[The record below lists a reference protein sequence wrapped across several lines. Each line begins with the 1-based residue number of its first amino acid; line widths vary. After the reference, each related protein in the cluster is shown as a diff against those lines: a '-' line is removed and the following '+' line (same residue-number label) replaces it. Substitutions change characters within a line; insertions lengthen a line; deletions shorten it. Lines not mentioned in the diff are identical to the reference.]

1 MTKSNI
7 LANNSNKMHNINM
20 KKNNLDEN
28 VSQLKNY
35 SIIRIYSSFLLSFV
49 LSFVFFCLLSL
60 IKEAH
65 NNEDINFYKNP
76 VLLFIWILSITFAIL
91 TIYKLYIGIRYLILF
106 IKIKKDNKENEKLKL
121 NDNPMKISISKN
133 QKIEDSQFNIMF
145 IKLKFKQT
153 KLLIPFINN
162 EKIKTINN
170 KKGCCQELT
179 KITSKIKYL
188 KNSKV
193 IIFGS
198 DKYTNEILNYINK
211 NENI

>member
-7 LANNSNKMHNINM
+7 IANNSNKMHNINM

-162 EKIKTINN
+162 EKIKTIND

>member
-7 LANNSNKMHNINM
+7 IANNSNKTHNTNM
-20 KKNNLDEN
+20 KKNNLGEN

-35 SIIRIYSSFLLSFV
+35 SIIRIYSNFLLSFV

-65 NNEDINFYKNP
+65 NNEDINIYKNP
-76 VLLFIWILSITFAIL
+76 VLLFIWILIIAFAIL

-162 EKIKTINN
+162 EKIKTIND